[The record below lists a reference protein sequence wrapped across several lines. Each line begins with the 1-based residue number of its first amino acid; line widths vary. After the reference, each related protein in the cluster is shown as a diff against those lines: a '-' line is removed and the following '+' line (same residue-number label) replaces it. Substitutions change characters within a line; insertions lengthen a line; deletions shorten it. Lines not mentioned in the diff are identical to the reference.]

1 MANPGPAIPPASVPE
16 DQAEDV
22 GKLTKAL
29 SVVLVS
35 KEIPWRVQGELGREG
50 YVTVEDLADRWNSP
64 EDARANG
71 PHDLDFEAGN
81 HGFTAQSTA
90 FTAMR
95 LLQAVRAAQQI
106 ATLPG
111 GTSALHPLA
120 RGVTTAGSTL
130 EASFDRRALEE
141 TYMKVYSQNRPKLE
155 TQGSDALLRRQYR
168 FVRRGEIGFIQV
180 KHLVS
185 ALPEEG
191 ERPTTTSNRFTLDGF
206 EGTEEEEIRANPA
219 TRRQLERMHAVF
231 RTTLLMCTASVPQFS
246 NLTITKQEL
255 DDWYDWFYGE
265 DIAGRF
271 PPPSEAVLLYAER
284 NAWRKIHDMVH
295 GGMPLSEALKPIK
308 ADLLFWT
315 REVYE
320 RVSKTTAKG
329 FTTKGKGKIK
339 QPARSLHSPW
349 QPMWNKPQGK
359 GEGPSPSKGNPPKG
373 NTKGKPDWPAHWAFK
388 NPKNVNYCRDHLLY
402 KNCSGQC
409 GRSHNCPVRVG
420 GWICDAAPGTH
431 LPEECPHIPD

>member
-35 KEIPWRVQGELGREG
+35 KEIPWRVQGELGRQG

-111 GTSALHPLA
+111 GTAALHPLA

-219 TRRQLERMHAVF
+219 TRR
-231 RTTLLMCTASVPQFS
+231 T
-246 NLTITKQEL
+246 
-255 DDWYDWFYGE
+255 GE
-265 DIAGRF
+265 
-271 PPPSEAVLLYAER
+271 
-284 NAWRKIHDMVH
+284 NACGLPD
-295 GGMPLSEALKPIK
+295 
-308 ADLLFWT
+308 
-315 REVYE
+315 
-320 RVSKTTAKG
+320 
-329 FTTKGKGKIK
+329 
-339 QPARSLHSPW
+339 HSPHVHCLSSSVF
-349 QPMWNKPQGK
+349 QPHHHQTRIG
-359 GEGPSPSKGNPPKG
+359 
-373 NTKGKPDWPAHWAFK
+373 
-388 NPKNVNYCRDHLLY
+388 
-402 KNCSGQC
+402 
-409 GRSHNCPVRVG
+409 
-420 GWICDAAPGTH
+420 
-431 LPEECPHIPD
+431 

>member
-35 KEIPWRVQGELGREG
+35 KEIPWRVQGELGRQG

-111 GTSALHPLA
+111 GTAALHPLA

-130 EASFDRRALEE
+130 EASFDRRTLEE

-271 PPPSEAVLLYAER
+271 PPPSDPR
-284 NAWRKIHDMVH
+284 HGPWR
-295 GGMPLSEALKPIK
+295 
-308 ADLLFWT
+308 F
-315 REVYE
+315 
-320 RVSKTTAKG
+320 
-329 FTTKGKGKIK
+329 
-339 QPARSLHSPW
+339 
-349 QPMWNKPQGK
+349 
-359 GEGPSPSKGNPPKG
+359 
-373 NTKGKPDWPAHWAFK
+373 
-388 NPKNVNYCRDHLLY
+388 
-402 KNCSGQC
+402 
-409 GRSHNCPVRVG
+409 
-420 GWICDAAPGTH
+420 AP
-431 LPEECPHIPD
+431 E